1 MQVLKLPAVITGFFG
16 VMDIVSDIWNF
27 HLNQSHKDP
36 VNSRTNSPNKVND
49 LFISQLGF
57 EVIKVVDQL
66 FILGIF
72 MPKKLKTSRF

>member
-1 MQVLKLPAVITGFFG
+1 MQVLKLPTVITGFFG
-16 VMDIVSDIWNF
+16 VMDIVGNIRDF
-27 HLNQSHKDP
+27 QLNQSHKDP
-36 VNSRTNSPNKVND
+36 VDSRTNSSNKVND
-49 LFISQLGF
+49 LFISQLRF